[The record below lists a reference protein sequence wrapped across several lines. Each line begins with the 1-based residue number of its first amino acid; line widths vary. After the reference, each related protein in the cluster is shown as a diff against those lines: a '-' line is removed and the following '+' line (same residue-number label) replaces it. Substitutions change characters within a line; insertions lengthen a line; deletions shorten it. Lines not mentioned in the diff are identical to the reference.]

1 MNTPTNTIINNDTLE
16 DPHILTHPLTTSTN
30 LNKRL
35 ELCKFELNIFLTFTL
50 SVIIIII
57 STVLIFFKDECDIKN
72 NCIQLLNSVI
82 SLFFGLVIGKK
93 I

>member
-1 MNTPTNTIINNDTLE
+1 METPNNTIIE
-16 DPHILTHPLTTSTN
+16 DPHILTQPLTTSSN
-30 LNKRL
+30 LNKQISL
-35 ELCKFELNIFLTFTL
+35 FKFELNIFLTFAL
-50 SVIIIII
+50 SIIIIII
-57 STVLIFFKDECDIKN
+57 STILIFFKDECDIKN